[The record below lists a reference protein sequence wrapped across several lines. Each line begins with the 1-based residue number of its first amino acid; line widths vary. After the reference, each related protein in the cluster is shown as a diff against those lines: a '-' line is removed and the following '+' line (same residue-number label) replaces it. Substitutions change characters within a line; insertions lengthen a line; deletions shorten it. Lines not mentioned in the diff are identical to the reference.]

1 MSYTVLARRYRSQ
14 TFDDVVGQETSARTL
29 KNAIATD
36 RVAHAYLFTGTR
48 GVGKTTMARIL
59 AKALNCLK
67 YDKPTPAP
75 CCECESCLAIHE
87 GEDIDVLEIDGA
99 SNTGVEH
106 IRELRQNTIYRPA
119 RARFKIYIIDEVHM
133 LSASAFNALLKTLEE
148 PPEHVKFILATT
160 EPNKVLA
167 TIQSRCQRF
176 DFRNIPPREI
186 AEQLQKILTEEGIKA
201 EETLVRRV
209 ARLANG
215 SMRDALSLLDQLL
228 SMAEGELTL
237 ELLAELLGTPRS
249 ERIVALADAISEGDI
264 GEVLTQAD
272 AALAE
277 GLALESLAQALQEHF
292 RDLLVLRHCPA
303 DTDLVDVDKASVRQ
317 TLVDQSKRF
326 DEASLVYNITVMEE
340 LRRSLKASDT
350 GRPLFEAA
358 LVRQAANDRF
368 SDTKALLEQLH
379 GLQGT
384 QDSSAPTGR
393 IPGPPASPSRQA
405 PAPSGTVG
413 TANHSIPPNQKTLDK
428 PPATT
433 PGALDLPDT
442 ITGDYLQ
449 GHWDIIQAEIINR
462 GQKHLAAYLQP
473 SRPLEWQDGQIT
485 LGFGKDDGMG
495 RMLTSQPAIIQ
506 EIEEALAGI
515 LARPVKVR
523 ITPSAQDTEPSAA
536 GKTKRSPGAK
546 LSQQEINAAMGDP
559 QVQKVQQVL
568 GGRVRK
574 IDRVKE

>member
-14 TFDDVVGQETSARTL
+14 TFDDVIGQEASARTL

-67 YDKPTPAP
+67 YDKPTPTP

-106 IRELRQNTIYRPA
+106 IRELRQNAIYRPA

-133 LSASAFNALLKTLEE
+133 LSVSAFNALLKTLEE

-176 DFRNIPPREI
+176 DFRNIQPREI
-186 AEQLQKILTEEGIKA
+186 ADQLQKILTEEGVQA
-201 EETLVRRV
+201 EEALVRRV

-228 SMAEGELTL
+228 SMAQGELTL

-249 ERIVALADAISEGDI
+249 ERIVALADAISSGDL

-272 AALAE
+272 AALGE
-277 GLALESLAQALQEHF
+277 GLALEPLTQALQEHF
-292 RDLLVLRHCPA
+292 RDLLILRHCPA
-303 DTDLVDVDKASVRQ
+303 DTDLVDVDEASVRQ
-317 TLVDQSKRF
+317 SLLDQSKRF
-326 DEASLVYNITVMEE
+326 DEAALVYNITVMEE

-358 LVRQAANDRF
+358 LVRLAANDRF

-379 GLQGT
+379 GLQAA
-384 QDSSAPTGR
+384 QDTTASPGR
-393 IPGPPASPSRQA
+393 TPPPATTSRQT
-405 PAPSGTVG
+405 PAPSGGVA
-413 TANHSIPPNQKTLDK
+413 TANHSSPPSQTIDK

-433 PGALDLPDT
+433 TGGLDLPDS

-449 GHWDIIQAEIINR
+449 DHWKTIQAEIINR

-473 SRPLEWQDGQIT
+473 SRPVDYQNDQLT
-485 LGFGKDDGMG
+485 LGFAKGDGMG
-495 RMLTSQPAIIQ
+495 RLLAGQPAIIQ

-515 LARPVKVR
+515 LARPVKVH
-523 ITPSAQDTEPSAA
+523 ITQTTQDTGSSVA

-546 LSQQEINAAMGDP
+546 LSQQEINSAMSDP
-559 QVQKVQQVL
+559 QVQKVQQAL

-574 IDRVKE
+574 IDRVNE